1 MCGSKIYILVQVQIV
16 SESGSPSRARAGG
29 HAWIAAGFGER
40 VKMES
45 VDEIASVLKR
55 DKNMDFL
62 KGSILINNWD
72 LRTWQRLRKS

>member
-1 MCGSKIYILVQVQIV
+1 
-16 SESGSPSRARAGG
+16 
-29 HAWIAAGFGER
+29 
-40 VKMES
+40 MES
-45 VDEIASVLKR
+45 IDEIASVLKR